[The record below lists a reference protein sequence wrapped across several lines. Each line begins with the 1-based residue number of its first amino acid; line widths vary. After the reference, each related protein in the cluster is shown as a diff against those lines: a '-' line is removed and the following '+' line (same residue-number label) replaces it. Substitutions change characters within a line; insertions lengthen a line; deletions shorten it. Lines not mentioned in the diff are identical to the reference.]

1 MNMRFFAIAIFALC
15 ISLATAAPPRV
26 LILGESFYLSPT
38 QQITKILKDKATVIY
53 SDLSGEVYNSTT
65 ALTNIDALLGKEKW
79 DVIHFSYGLGD
90 LIHRAPKMKSFRT
103 MSKKAGGIP
112 ATSPA
117 EYEKNLTEIVK
128 RLKATGAKLIW
139 ASTTPITGDSLGL
152 YEPGS
157 EIAYNAIAAKIMTA
171 NQIPINDMHTAVAT
185 MMAETKQVSN
195 NPGTFGRT
203 SIHPPLL
210 KAICNELSIPVP
222 AEPAK

>member
-1 MNMRFFAIAIFALC
+1 MNIRFLTIAISALC

-26 LILGESFYLSPT
+26 LVLGESYYLSPT
-38 QQITKILKDKATVIY
+38 QQITKILSDKAVVIH
-53 SDLSGEVYNSTT
+53 SNLSQEVYNSTS
-65 ALTNIDALLGKEKW
+65 ALANLDALLGKEKW
-79 DVIHFSYGLGD
+79 DVIHFNYGLGD
-90 LIHRAPKMKSFRT
+90 LIHRAPDIKSFRS
-103 MSKKAGGIP
+103 MSKRAGGVP

-152 YEPGS
+152 YEAGS
-157 EIAYNAIAAKIMTA
+157 EIEYNAIAAKIMAA
-171 NQIPINDMHTAVAT
+171 NQIPINDMHTAVTT

-195 NPGTFGRT
+195 TPGTFGRT

-210 KAICNELSIPVP
+210 KAICQELSIPVP
-222 AEPAK
+222 EELPK